1 MADVEDNN
9 SIFDN
14 QSVIDALYSDE
25 VLLDSVNSELIEIS
39 DDRSIIV
46 RVKEVFEPKQL
57 AISEVSSDIAQRL
70 TVQQAA
76 KELSVQESNIRDSL
90 DLGLSFSDAA
100 KQQGAT
106 LSTGFFSRNSSVL
119 EQGLVSQIFSIPRN
133 ELGIQSFAA
142 SNGDIYL
149 FELLSVDQDNEQMN
163 AALLASLKQQLL
175 TMGGQQDVAYYMQSL
190 KQSAEIKR

>member
-1 MADVEDNN
+1 M
-9 SIFDN
+9 
-14 QSVIDALYSDE
+14 
-25 VLLDSVNSELIEIS
+25 
-39 DDRSIIV
+39 
-46 RVKEVFEPKQL
+46 

-76 KELSVQESNIRDSL
+76 KALSVQESNIRESL

-100 KQQGAT
+100 KKQGAT
-106 LSTGFFSRNSSVL
+106 LSTGFFSRNSKVL
-119 EQGLVSQIFSIPRN
+119 EQDLVSQIFSIPRN

-149 FELLSVDQDNEQMN
+149 FELLSVDQDDEQMN
-163 AALLASLKQQLL
+163 PALLASLKQQLL

-190 KQSAEIKR
+190 KHSAEIKGNRRLLLPTL

>member
-1 MADVEDNN
+1 M
-9 SIFDN
+9 
-14 QSVIDALYSDE
+14 
-25 VLLDSVNSELIEIS
+25 
-39 DDRSIIV
+39 
-46 RVKEVFEPKQL
+46 
-57 AISEVSSDIAQRL
+57 
-70 TVQQAA
+70 
-76 KELSVQESNIRDSL
+76 
-90 DLGLSFSDAA
+90 
-100 KQQGAT
+100 
-106 LSTGFFSRNSSVL
+106 L

-190 KQSAEIKR
+190 KQLAEIKR